1 MSRESNRFIDMSTPE
16 GLNASLPQVRD
27 MCVPILSSLDQ
38 RVTESNWCNCLCFW
52 TPAALFTPKNWICC
66 LLCTPLIPCCC
77 GCYDTNNPVG
87 GSSNGGNSSQNIT
100 VNVNTSGTNNNS
112 S

>member
-1 MSRESNRFIDMSTPE
+1 MSTPE
-16 GLNASLPQVRD
+16 GLNASLPPVRD
-27 MCVPILSSLDQ
+27 MCVPILSSIDQ
-38 RVTESNWCNCLCFW
+38 RVTGSNWCNCLCFW
-52 TPAALFTPKNWICC
+52 TPAAIFTPKNWICC

-77 GCYDTNNPVG
+77 GCYDTNNSVG
-87 GSSNGGNSSQNIT
+87 GSGSGSGGNSSQNIT